1 MTISNLVSSLY
12 LVDLGITIL
21 LLVAFI
27 SGFKS
32 GLFQGILK
40 SFGYV
45 LGGLIGLYLSIHV
58 NFDKVSQI
66 QKYALQAVT
75 ILISALLTQYLA
87 RKLGLLV
94 HHRLLILPLRAVDSL
109 LGGIVAMIL
118 TSVVIYWFALLT
130 ENFYEVSRYS
140 LIIQILLKCHLGYE
154 ILASNLQY

>member
-12 LVDLGITIL
+12 IVDLGITIL

-58 NFDKVSQI
+58 NFDEVSQI
-66 QKYALQAVT
+66 QRYALQAVT
-75 ILISALLTQYLA
+75 ILSSALFFQYLA

-94 HHRLLILPLRAVDSL
+94 HNKLLILPVRVLDSL
-109 LGGIVAMIL
+109 LGGIVSITL
-118 TSVVIYWFALLT
+118 ISVVIYWSTLLT

-140 LIIQILLKCHLGYE
+140 VIVQILLKT
-154 ILASNLQY
+154 I

>member
-32 GLFQGILK
+32 GLLQGILK

-45 LGGLIGLYLSIHV
+45 LGGLIGLYLSLYV
-58 NFDKVSQI
+58 NIDEVSQI
-66 QKYALQAVT
+66 QRYALQAVT
-75 ILISALLTQYLA
+75 ILSSALLFQYLA

-94 HHRLLILPLRAVDSL
+94 HNKLLILPVRVLDSL
-109 LGGIVAMIL
+109 LGGIVSITL
-118 TSVVIYWFALLT
+118 ISVVIYWSTLLT

-140 LIIQILLKCHLGYE
+140 VIVQILLKT
-154 ILASNLQY
+154 I